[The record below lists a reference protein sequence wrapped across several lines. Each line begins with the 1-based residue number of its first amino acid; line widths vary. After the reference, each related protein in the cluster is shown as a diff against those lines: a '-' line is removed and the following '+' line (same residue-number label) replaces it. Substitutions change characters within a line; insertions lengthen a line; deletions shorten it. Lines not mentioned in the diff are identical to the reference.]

1 MFFESKVFP
10 MNVLF
15 SIALAG
21 EVIGVSA
28 LHDEIRTF
36 CKDYLTDA
44 PESLHVVITPTDIAF
59 EREKFCRAAT
69 AEGLAPVTY
78 SDEYLETLALYRK
91 IAEKLID
98 RDTLLFHGSSISVD
112 GEAYLF
118 TAKSGTGKSTH
129 TELWKK
135 QFGSRAVII
144 NDDKPL
150 LKLDKQ
156 SVTVYGTPWDGK
168 HRRSNNIASPLK
180 AICILTQS
188 DENRIQRIDKKAAMT
203 MLIQQSYRPSD
214 PSALRKT
221 LELVDRLSNSVA
233 LYKLGCNMEP
243 EAAQVAYVGM
253 NQYMA

>member
-1 MFFESKVFP
+1 MD
-10 MNVLF
+10 VLF

-28 LHDEIRTF
+28 LHKETRAF
-36 CKDYLTDA
+36 CKEYLTDA
-44 PESLHVVITPTDIAF
+44 PESLHVVITPTDIAS
-59 EREKFCRAAT
+59 EREKFCREAT
-69 AEGLAPVTY
+69 AQDLAPVTY
-78 SDEYLETLALYRK
+78 SDEYLETLAVYRK
-91 IAEKLID
+91 IAEQLID
-98 RDTLLFHGSSISVD
+98 RDALLFHASGICVD

-129 TELWKK
+129 TRLWQK

-150 LKLDKQ
+150 LKLDKHG
-156 SVTVYGTPWDGK
+156 VTVYGTPWDGK

-180 AICILTQS
+180 AICILTRS
-188 DENRIQRIDKKAAMT
+188 VENSIQRIGKKEALP
-203 MLIQQSYRPSD
+203 MLIQQCYRPSD

-221 LELVDRLSNSVA
+221 LELVDRLSNSVV

-243 EAAQVAYVGM
+243 EAAQVAYAGM
-253 NQYMA
+253 NQYMTQGEHLVSR